1 MKVKLANGLIYN
13 DNSHFYCNDNNFM
26 FDNVN
31 YEKDVDNGRCYIL
44 VYSCCLRKDCDGKLV
59 RKRISSV
66 SYNQALLKLK
76 EMIPK

>member
-1 MKVKLANGLIYN
+1 MYNICYNSIITNRKKEGLR
-13 DNSHFYCNDNNFM
+13 
-26 FDNVN
+26 
-31 YEKDVDNGRCYIL
+31 KDVDNGWCYIL

>member
-13 DNSHFYCNDNNFM
+13 DNSHFYYNDNNFM
-26 FDNVN
+26 LDNVN
-31 YEKDVDNGRCYIL
+31 YEKDVDNGRC
-44 VYSCCLRKDCDGKLV
+44 YSCCLRKDCDGKLV